1 MNNFYY
7 PELEKFYNVPGGNR
21 TAFITLD
28 ADWAPDFVLKYTFEW
43 FFRNGIA
50 FTVFMTHESEYVKS
64 VVYNPLMEIGIHPKL
79 GLEEERELGIYFPFE
94 HIMEMYPSAVGSRS
108 HRNICGR
115 PYYDILKECNIKYDV
130 SKILWGA
137 TGCQVTPLYNGMV
150 EAPYVWEDGV
160 RLEIGNR
167 PFVDPM
173 AMMFARP
180 GLNIFNIHP
189 MLFYLNC
196 TNDDQLKDLTKD
208 ISNLTIATKE
218 DLSPYVFRI
227 HQQIGGIGDLFRLS
241 IMDIIDDGRSVTF
254 HKLSEVMLPAHQMEG
269 KRR

>member
-1 MNNFYY
+1 MNNFHY
-7 PELEKFYNVPGGNR
+7 PELEKFYNVPDGNR
-21 TAFITLD
+21 TAFITMD

-43 FFRNGIA
+43 FFRNNIA

-64 VVYNPLMEIGIHPKL
+64 VTGNPLMEIGIHPDFSKCYYADDRRDNVEDL
-79 GLEEERELGIYFPFE
+79 
-94 HIMEMYPSAVGSRS
+94 MDVYPSAVGSRS

-115 PYYDILKECNIKYDV
+115 LVYDSLFDANIRYDV

-167 PFVDPM
+167 PFIDPM
-173 AMMFARP
+173 AMMFDRP
-180 GLNIFNIHP
+180 GLSIFNIHP

-196 TNDDQLKDLTKD
+196 TNDGQLKDLTKD
-208 ISNLTIATKE
+208 ISNLTTATKE

-227 HQQIGGIGDLFRLS
+227 HQQICGIGDLFR
-241 IMDIIDDGRSVTF
+241 MNIINIIDGRSVTF
-254 HKLSEVMLPAHQMEG
+254 HKLSEVMLPAHRMEAE
-269 KRR
+269 RR